1 MSVVNDIFLAWRKP
15 RQVMQRHLSHG
26 VREDRALAFLMIACF
41 LIFVAQW
48 PSLSRAAYFQPE
60 ISLQQRIASTL
71 FAWLFVVPLM
81 AYGLAALSH
90 MIARLFGGQGSWYGA
105 RLALFWA
112 LLASIPAWV
121 LYGLVTGLI
130 GDGPAE
136 RIVGIVLWVAFG
148 VIWWCNLWVAETQ
161 NQSDDIL

>member
-1 MSVVNDIFLAWRKP
+1 
-15 RQVMQRHLSHG
+15 
-26 VREDRALAFLMIACF
+26 
-41 LIFVAQW
+41 
-48 PSLSRAAYFQPE
+48 
-60 ISLQQRIASTL
+60 L